1 MQPILEIKNL
11 SHSYDSEN
19 INLSDISFSVT
30 SGEFVSILGPSGSG
44 KSTLLRLIAG
54 LERQSSGTIRING
67 NIVSDDEQHFEPER
81 RNLGLVVQ
89 DKSLFPHLNVLEN
102 VMFGIKNRSD
112 KNLIARELITLFKVS
127 EHESKYPNE
136 LSGGEQQR
144 VALARSL
151 APDPQILLLDEPFNG
166 LDDTLKNELYKETKN
181 IIQAKGIT
189 VLMVSH
195 DKKEIEVFSDKIIA
209 LDNGRI
215 KEQNLT

>member
-1 MQPILEIKNL
+1 MKPILEIKNL
-11 SHSYDSEN
+11 SHSYDFEN
-19 INLSDISFSVT
+19 INLSDISFSVMP
-30 SGEFVSILGPSGSG
+30 GEFVSILGPSGSG
-44 KSTLLRLIAG
+44 KSTLLRVIAG

-67 NIVSDDEQHFEPER
+67 NIVSDHEQHFEPER

>member
-1 MQPILEIKNL
+1 MKPILEIENL

-19 INLSDISFSVT
+19 MNLSDISFSVM

-44 KSTLLRLIAG
+44 KSTLLRVIAG

-67 NIVSDDEQHFEPER
+67 NVVSDDEQYFEPER

-112 KNLIARELITLFKVS
+112 KNLIAKELITLFKVS

-166 LDDTLKNELYKETKN
+166 LDDTLKNELYRETKN

-195 DKKEIEVFSDKIIA
+195 DKKEIEVLSDTIIA
-209 LDNGRI
+209 LDNGKI

>member
-19 INLSDISFSVT
+19 INLSDISFSVM
-30 SGEFVSILGPSGSG
+30 SGEFISILGPSGSG
-44 KSTLLRLIAG
+44 KSTLLRVIAG

-67 NIVSDDEQHFEPER
+67 NIVSDDEQNFEPER

>member
-44 KSTLLRLIAG
+44 KSTLLRVIAG

>member
-1 MQPILEIKNL
+1 MKSILEIENL

-19 INLSDISFSVT
+19 MNLSDISFSVM

-44 KSTLLRLIAG
+44 KSTLLRVIAG

-67 NIVSDDEQHFEPER
+67 NVVSDDEQYFEPER

-112 KNLIARELITLFKVS
+112 KNLVAKELITLFKVS

-166 LDDTLKNELYKETKN
+166 LDDTLKNELYRETKN

-195 DKKEIEVFSDKIIA
+195 DKKEIEVLSDKIIA
-209 LDNGRI
+209 LDNGKI

>member
-1 MQPILEIKNL
+1 MKLILEIENL

-19 INLSDISFSVT
+19 INLSDISFSVM

-44 KSTLLRLIAG
+44 KSTLLRVIAG

-67 NIVSDDEQHFEPER
+67 NVVSDDEQHFEPER

-112 KNLIARELITLFKVS
+112 KNLVAKELITLFKVS

-166 LDDTLKNELYKETKN
+166 LDDTLKNELYRETKN

-195 DKKEIEVFSDKIIA
+195 DKKEIEVLSDKIIA
-209 LDNGRI
+209 LDNGKI

>member
-1 MQPILEIKNL
+1 MKPILEIENL
-11 SHSYDSEN
+11 SHSYDSES
-19 INLSDISFSVT
+19 INLSDISFSVM

-44 KSTLLRLIAG
+44 ESTLLRVIAG

-67 NIVSDDEQHFEPER
+67 NVVSDNEQYFEPER

-112 KNLIARELITLFKVS
+112 KNLIAKELITLFKVS

-166 LDDTLKNELYKETKN
+166 LDDTLKNELYRETKN
-181 IIQAKGIT
+181 IIQTKGIT

-195 DKKEIEVFSDKIIA
+195 DKKEIEVLSDKIIA
-209 LDNGRI
+209 LDNGKI

>member
-1 MQPILEIKNL
+1 MKPILEIENL

-19 INLSDISFSVT
+19 MNLSDISFSVM

-44 KSTLLRLIAG
+44 KSTLLRVIAG

-67 NIVSDDEQHFEPER
+67 NVVSDDEEYFEPER

-112 KNLIARELITLFKVS
+112 KNLIAKELITLFKVS

-166 LDDTLKNELYKETKN
+166 LDDTLKNELYRETKN

-195 DKKEIEVFSDKIIA
+195 DKKEIEVLSDKIIA
-209 LDNGRI
+209 LDNGKI

>member
-1 MQPILEIKNL
+1 MKPILEIENL

-19 INLSDISFSVT
+19 MNLSDISFSVM

-44 KSTLLRLIAG
+44 KSTLLRVIAG

-67 NIVSDDEQHFEPER
+67 NVVSDDEQYFEPER

-112 KNLIARELITLFKVS
+112 KNLIAKELITLFKVS

-195 DKKEIEVFSDKIIA
+195 DKKEIEVLSDKIIA
-209 LDNGRI
+209 LDNGKI

>member
-1 MQPILEIKNL
+1 MKPILEIENL
-11 SHSYDSEN
+11 SHKYDSEN
-19 INLSDISFSVT
+19 INLSDISFSVM

-44 KSTLLRLIAG
+44 KSTLLRVIAG

-67 NIVSDDEQHFEPER
+67 NVVSDDEQYFEPER

-112 KNLIARELITLFKVS
+112 KNLIAKELITLFKVS

-166 LDDTLKNELYKETKN
+166 LDDTLKNELYRETKN

-195 DKKEIEVFSDKIIA
+195 DKKEIEVLSDKIIA
-209 LDNGRI
+209 LDNGKI

>member
-1 MQPILEIKNL
+1 MKPTLEIENL

-19 INLSDISFSVT
+19 MNLSDISFSVM

-44 KSTLLRLIAG
+44 KSTLLRVIAG

-67 NIVSDDEQHFEPER
+67 NVVSDDEQYFEPER

-112 KNLIARELITLFKVS
+112 KNLVAKELITLFKVS

-166 LDDTLKNELYKETKN
+166 LDDTLKNELYRETKN

-195 DKKEIEVFSDKIIA
+195 DKKEIEVLSDKIIA
-209 LDNGRI
+209 LDNGKI

>member
-1 MQPILEIKNL
+1 MKPILEIENL

-19 INLSDISFSVT
+19 MNLSDISFSVM

-44 KSTLLRLIAG
+44 KSTLLRVIAG

-67 NIVSDDEQHFEPER
+67 NVVSDDEQYFEPER

-112 KNLIARELITLFKVS
+112 KNLIAKELITLFKVS

-166 LDDTLKNELYKETKN
+166 LDDTLKNELYRETKN

-195 DKKEIEVFSDKIIA
+195 DKKEIEVLSDKIIA
-209 LDNGRI
+209 LDNGKI

>member
-1 MQPILEIKNL
+1 
-11 SHSYDSEN
+11 
-19 INLSDISFSVT
+19 
-30 SGEFVSILGPSGSG
+30 
-44 KSTLLRLIAG
+44 LRVIAG

-67 NIVSDDEQHFEPER
+67 NVVSDDEQYFEPER

-112 KNLIARELITLFKVS
+112 KNLIAKELITLFKVS

-166 LDDTLKNELYKETKN
+166 LDDILKNELHRETKN

-195 DKKEIEVFSDKIIA
+195 DKKEIEVLSDKIIA
-209 LDNGRI
+209 LDNGKI

>member
-19 INLSDISFSVT
+19 INLSDISFSVM

-44 KSTLLRLIAG
+44 KSTLLRVIAG

-67 NIVSDDEQHFEPER
+67 NIVSDDEQNFEPER

-89 DKSLFPHLNVLEN
+89 DKSLFPHLNVHEN

>member
-1 MQPILEIKNL
+1 MKPILEIKNL

-19 INLSDISFSVT
+19 INLSDISFSVM

-44 KSTLLRLIAG
+44 KSTLLRVIAG

>member
-1 MQPILEIKNL
+1 MKPILEIENL

-19 INLSDISFSVT
+19 MNLSDISFSVM

-44 KSTLLRLIAG
+44 KSTLLRVIAG

-67 NIVSDDEQHFEPER
+67 NVVSDDEQYFEPER

-112 KNLIARELITLFKVS
+112 KNLVAKELITLFKVS

-166 LDDTLKNELYKETKN
+166 LDDTLKNELYRETKN

-195 DKKEIEVFSDKIIA
+195 DKKEIEVLSDKIIA
-209 LDNGRI
+209 LDNGKI